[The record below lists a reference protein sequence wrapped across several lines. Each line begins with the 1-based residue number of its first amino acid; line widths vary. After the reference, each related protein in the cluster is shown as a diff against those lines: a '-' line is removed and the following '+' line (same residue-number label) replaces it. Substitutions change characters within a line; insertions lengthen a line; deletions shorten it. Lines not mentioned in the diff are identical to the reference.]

1 MSNKAIFMICL
12 IAVMAP
18 VYVMFAVAT
27 ANIMKDNRVK
37 KDNTWRSKGMCYGM
51 TCGIL
56 IGVVVGFGIWH
67 TGSAMCI
74 GIFAVDF
81 IGALIGGVIGTVK
94 DKAEKKDNVE
104 I

>member
-18 VYVMFAVAT
+18 VYVLFAGAT
-27 ANIMKDNRVK
+27 AKNMKDNCVK
-37 KDNTWRSKGMCYGM
+37 KDDTWRSKGMTYGI
-51 TCGIL
+51 CGGIF
-56 IGVVVGFGIWH
+56 IGAVVGFGIWH
-67 TGSAMCI
+67 TGTAMCT
-74 GIFAVDF
+74 GAFAGDI
-81 IGALIGGVIGTVK
+81 IGALVGGAIGTVK